1 MLKKYLPGRKV
12 VALLIIPIISIALL
26 FVLNHY
32 LNNSDEDKNNLLEKQ
47 INKVVDTDGDGL
59 EDWEED
65 LVGTDKNKKDTDGDG
80 FSDMLEVRTGS
91 DPLDP
96 LNKEKKKKEI
106 IKELESGS
114 FDYDYRLDPTLN
126 NTDRL
131 AYQFLEEGVKLKK
144 AGLSFNKDLQ
154 EQVANKIISNNLIT
168 LDLKKF
174 SLEDLNI
181 SDVEIWS
188 FKENLLRILNGLK
201 KEKLT
206 EESLL
211 LNQYLEFK
219 DEKYA
224 DEIKNNVKIY
234 NKYIQKLL
242 KIKVPNEVK
251 DEYISFL
258 NSFSAEVQVI
268 NYYTKAV
275 KDPVSTVQVLAI
287 YEEIDALYRKSLL
300 KLAHKIN

>member
-181 SDVEIWS
+181 SDVEI
-188 FKENLLRILNGLK
+188 
-201 KEKLT
+201 
-206 EESLL
+206 
-211 LNQYLEFK
+211 
-219 DEKYA
+219 
-224 DEIKNNVKIY
+224 
-234 NKYIQKLL
+234 
-242 KIKVPNEVK
+242 
-251 DEYISFL
+251 
-258 NSFSAEVQVI
+258 
-268 NYYTKAV
+268 
-275 KDPVSTVQVLAI
+275 
-287 YEEIDALYRKSLL
+287 
-300 KLAHKIN
+300 